1 MNHHMIHNIA
11 SSNPICLLIYRSNLM
26 INLLTPDEVRP
37 NLDHLIGR
45 IMEITELDEVN
56 ELQLDPTGVDSS

>member
-1 MNHHMIHNIA
+1 
-11 SSNPICLLIYRSNLM
+11 M